1 MKIYRRG
8 IWGIAAGLAITVG
21 ALINASSADS
31 SVIKKVQTTNKIV
44 AFTYDD
50 GPHYQSTPKLL
61 EVLRQKQVKATM
73 FVTGMHVERYP
84 ELVAQMVADGHE
96 IASHG
101 YSHKF
106 LAKESPQVR
115 SEEIARAEAAI
126 SLVAPKP
133 GLFRPPGGSYNDAV
147 TAELKSRGYKNVL
160 WSVDP
165 RDWSVPSV
173 GQMVDTVMK
182 NIKPGSIVIMHD
194 GQYPL
199 PTAQATG
206 IIIDRLRAD
215 GYTIVT
221 VGELLQYH
229 EERKF

>member
-1 MKIYRRG
+1 MKIYQG
-8 IWGIAAGLAITVG
+8 TVWGIAACLAITVG
-21 ALINASSADS
+21 VLINVSSADS
-31 SVIKKVQTTNKIV
+31 SVIKRVPTTHKVV

-73 FVTGMHVERYP
+73 FVTGMHVERHP

-106 LAKESPQVR
+106 LAKQSPQVR
-115 SEEIARAEAAI
+115 IEEIARAEAAI
-126 SLVAPKP
+126 SLIAPKP
-133 GLFRPPGGSYNDAV
+133 VLFRPPGGSYNDAI
-147 TAELKSRGYKNVL
+147 TAELQSRGYKTIL

-173 GQMVDTVMK
+173 AQMVNTVMK
-182 NIKPGSIVIMHD
+182 AIKPGSIIIMHD

-221 VGELLQYH
+221 VGELLQFY
-229 EERKF
+229 EER

>member
-1 MKIYRRG
+1 MKIYRWRV
-8 IWGIAAGLAITVG
+8 WGIAACLAITVG
-21 ALINASSADS
+21 VMANINADDTV
-31 SVIKKVQTTNKIV
+31 VIKKVPTSHKVV
-44 AFTYDD
+44 ALTYDD

-73 FVTGMHVERYP
+73 FVTGMHVERHP

-106 LAKESPQVR
+106 LAKEPPQVR
-115 SEEIARAEAAI
+115 SEEIARTEAVI
-126 SLVAPKP
+126 TSIAPKP
-133 GLFRPPGGSYNDAV
+133 VLFRPPGGSYNDAI
-147 TAELKSRGYKNVL
+147 TAELKSRGYTTVL

-165 RDWSVPSV
+165 RDWSVPPV
-173 GQMVDTVMK
+173 GEVVNAVMK
-182 NIKPGSIVIMHD
+182 GVKPGSIIIMHD

-221 VGELLQYH
+221 VSELLQYC